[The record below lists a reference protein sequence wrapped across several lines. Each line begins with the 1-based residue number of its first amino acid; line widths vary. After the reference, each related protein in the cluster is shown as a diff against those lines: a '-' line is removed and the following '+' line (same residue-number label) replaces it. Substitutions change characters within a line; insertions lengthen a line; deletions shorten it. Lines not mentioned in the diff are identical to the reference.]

1 MKQERPYRLFCNL
14 AMTDVLEG
22 MQLEEKGT
30 PSRPGRIFL
39 YLYVD
44 ETVLED
50 AVWLSMRF
58 FLKLSLRQKKNK
70 K

>member
-50 AVWLSMRF
+50 AVCLSRRF
-58 FLKLSLRQKKNK
+58 FFF
-70 K
+70 